1 MCDNVQL
8 VVVGDCEIVSALKYV
23 HVLVVLHVLG

>member
-8 VVVGDCEIVSALKYV
+8 VVVGGQWGDCEIVSALKYV
-23 HVLVVLHVLG
+23 ALHVLG